1 MTENLLLILMVVI
14 GIVLLLVGGDVL
26 VRGATAM
33 ARKIG
38 IPPLVVG
45 LTVVAFGTSA
55 PEMVVSVAAAI
66 QGAPGLA
73 YGNIVGSNIANILL
87 VLGVAAIFA
96 PLVTRAPG
104 VRTNTA
110 IAIALTALFIGFG
123 LNGAFELREGWV
135 LIGAILVYII
145 WLGYSATRPKAAAD
159 PLLSELTDVDN
170 MDGLPRSAGM
180 ITVFVIIGLVLLPLG
195 AHFVVSGGADLAR
208 QLGISEAVIG
218 LTLLAVGTSLPELAT
233 AIVAA
238 LRKQAAM
245 AFGNIIGSNIFNI
258 AAVGGLTAVS
268 AHLARA
274 PITVDAVFVRFD
286 FWVMAVAMLI
296 GAAFVFMKRPIGR
309 AAGIVLAGGYAAYLA
324 ALLLIHLG

>member
-1 MTENLLLILMVVI
+1 MTETLLLIPMIVV

-38 IPPLVVG
+38 VPPLVVG
-45 LTVVAFGTSA
+45 LTIVAFGTSA

-87 VLGVAAIFA
+87 VLGVAALFA

-110 IAIALTALFIGFG
+110 IAAVLTAVFIALG
-123 LNGAFELREGWV
+123 LNGEFGLREGWV
-135 LIGAILVYII
+135 LIGAIILYVM
-145 WLGYSATRPKAAAD
+145 WLAWSATRPRAAGD
-159 PLLSELTDVDN
+159 PLLSEMTDVDN
-170 MDGLPRSAGM
+170 MDGLPRTALK
-180 ITVFVIIGLVLLPLG
+180 ITAFLIVGLVLLPLG
-195 AHFVVSGGADLAR
+195 AHFVVSNGSELAR
-208 QLGISEAVIG
+208 QLGVSEAVIG

-233 AIVAA
+233 SIVAA

-268 AHLARA
+268 AHLAGA
-274 PITVDAVFVRFD
+274 SVTVDAIFLRFD
-286 FWVMAVAMLI
+286 FWVMAAAMLA
-296 GAAFVFMKRPIGR
+296 GAVFVFTRRPIGR
-309 AAGIVLAGGYAAYLA
+309 VAGIVLSGGYAAYLA
-324 ALLLIHLG
+324 ALVYIHLG

>member
-1 MTENLLLILMVVI
+1 MTENLLLILMVTI

-33 ARKIG
+33 ARKMG
-38 IPPLVVG
+38 VPPLIVG

-73 YGNIVGSNIANILL
+73 YGIIVGSNIANILL
-87 VLGVAAIFA
+87 VLGVAALFA

-110 IAIALTALFIGFG
+110 IAVVLTAVFIALG
-123 LNGAFELREGWV
+123 LNGEFGLREGWV
-135 LIGAILVYII
+135 LIGAIILYVL
-145 WLGYSATRPKAAAD
+145 WLAWSATRPKAADD
-159 PLLSELTDVDN
+159 PLLSEMTDVDN
-170 MDGLPRSAGM
+170 MDGLPRTALM
-180 ITVFVIIGLVLLPLG
+180 ITVFLIVGLVLLPLG
-195 AHFVVSGGADLAR
+195 AHFVVSNGSVFAR

-238 LRKQAAM
+238 VRKQAAM

-268 AHLARA
+268 AHLAGA
-274 PITVDAVFVRFD
+274 SVTVDAIFLRFD
-286 FWVMAVAMLI
+286 FWVMAAAMLA
-296 GAAFVFMKRPIGR
+296 GAVFVFTQRPIGR
-309 AAGIVLAGGYAAYLA
+309 VAGIVLSGGYAAYLA
-324 ALLLIHLG
+324 ALVYIHLG

>member
-1 MTENLLLILMVVI
+1 MAETLILILMVVL
-14 GIVLLLVGGDVL
+14 GIVLLLAGGDVL
-26 VRGATAM
+26 VRGATAL
-33 ARKIG
+33 ARRMG

-87 VLGVAAIFA
+87 VLGVAALFA

-110 IAIALTALFIGFG
+110 VAVILTGVFIALG
-123 LNGAFELREGWV
+123 LNGEFGLREGWV
-135 LIGAILVYII
+135 LIGAIILYVI
-145 WLGYSATRPKAAAD
+145 WLGYSATRPKAAGD
-159 PLLSELTDVDN
+159 PLLSEMTDVDN
-170 MDGLPRSAGM
+170 MDGLPRTALM

-195 AHFVVSGGADLAR
+195 AHFVVSNGSVLAR

-238 LRKQAAM
+238 VRKQAAM

-268 AHLARA
+268 AHLAGVSV
-274 PITVDAVFVRFD
+274 TVDAIFLRFD
-286 FWVMAVAMLI
+286 FWVMAGAMLI
-296 GAAFVFMKRPIGR
+296 GTAFVFMRRPIGR
-309 AAGIVLAGGYAAYLA
+309 VAGIMLSGAYAAYLA
-324 ALLLIHLG
+324 ALVYIHLG